1 MTDDNNNILPFK
13 RKKPISLPP
22 EDEGYIFTDGVE
34 EYGVGEYVSL
44 LVEDLMD
51 IQFEMSAILEYPE
64 GLSGVE
70 RLEGLVAEL
79 TNVIDRYNG
88 EDV

>member
-1 MTDDNNNILPFK
+1 
-13 RKKPISLPP
+13 
-22 EDEGYIFTDGVE
+22 
-34 EYGVGEYVSL
+34 
-44 LVEDLMD
+44 VEDLMD